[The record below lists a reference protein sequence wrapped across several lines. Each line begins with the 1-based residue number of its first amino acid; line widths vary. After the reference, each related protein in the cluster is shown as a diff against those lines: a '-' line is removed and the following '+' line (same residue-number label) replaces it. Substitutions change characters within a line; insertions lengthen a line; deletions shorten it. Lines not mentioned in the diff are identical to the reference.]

1 MRLLVA
7 VLICCVVSTTVRA
20 DYDSGVLAYESG
32 RYDIA
37 LEEFNLFSERG
48 DPRAQFMLGAMY
60 FHGKGVPQIFGLN
73 PASTTHMRL
82 NALLYE
88 KSFNFHWLWSTHATS
103 WPLTSRRACAPMR
116 PDLMSV
122 DVGMI
127 TDLTAQIDIANQSSD
142 VARKRS
148 FKV

>member
-48 DPRAQFMLGAMY
+48 DPRGWGGPRPHPCVRLAQPCDRQQRSGIA
-60 FHGKGVPQIFGLN
+60 
-73 PASTTHMRL
+73 
-82 NALLYE
+82 
-88 KSFNFHWLWSTHATS
+88 
-103 WPLTSRRACAPMR
+103 APSG
-116 PDLMSV
+116 PF
-122 DVGMI
+122 
-127 TDLTAQIDIANQSSD
+127 A
-142 VARKRS
+142 
-148 FKV
+148 